1 MPSRREGFG
10 MPVLEAGLAGIPVFC
25 SDVIPAGKE
34 IGGGDV
40 ITFSPGADAGEVA
53 GLIQEWMENSP
64 VLRLRRRMRKEFTW
78 QSIFQQQIL
87 PLLQPEGA

>member
-1 MPSRREGFG
+1 
-10 MPVLEAGLAGIPVFC
+10 
-25 SDVIPAGKE
+25 
-34 IGGGDV
+34 V
-40 ITFSPGADAGEVA
+40 ITFSPGADEGEVA

>member
-1 MPSRREGFG
+1 

-25 SDVIPAGKE
+25 SDVIPAAKE

-53 GLIQEWMENSP
+53 GLIQKWMENSP
-64 VLRLRRRMRKEFTW
+64 VLRMRRRMRKEFIW
-78 QSIFQQQIL
+78 QRIFRQHML